1 MDILKIYLNMML
13 SIGYPLHI
21 HHKQGFYDLHNGG
34 AEKSKNLD
42 EKNHVKR
49 SLVLW
54 MQESRQS

>member
-1 MDILKIYLNMML
+1 MML